1 MHDET
6 IIHQKRYM
14 LKNELKNYL
23 YIRNLKYS
31 HLIPIFDY
39 TISINLVFSTPGPAH
54 TFKRILCIE
63 NPVLNRVFKISNSQI

>member
-1 MHDET
+1 MNDKT
-6 IIHQKRYM
+6 IIHKKKYM
-14 LKNELKNYL
+14 PKNELKNYL

-54 TFKRILCIE
+54 TYKMDIVSRKPG
-63 NPVLNRVFKISNSQI
+63 NNHVFKISNSQI